1 MKLKSLL
8 RLAGVALAL
17 AGCSTPTRVDH
28 GPIQGHT
35 FSFITA
41 GARTA
46 PSNTDT
52 RAAVH
57 QLIQDAITKNL
68 ASHGITKTDAGPDL
82 QVGYLVIIG
91 NNVYTE
97 TINDYF
103 GYTDAA
109 NALQD
114 KAHSAYTDS
123 DRRNQFEAGTLVID
137 IVDAHSSKLLK
148 RGYATRSTLRNVP
161 EDARAAKVQEIVDVI
176 FRDLWGG

>member
-1 MKLKSLL
+1 MTLKSILG
-8 RLAGVALAL
+8 LAAVALAL

-28 GPIQGHT
+28 GSIQGHT
-35 FSFITA
+35 FSFINA
-41 GARTA
+41 GART
-46 PSNTDT
+46 PPNNTDT

-68 ASHGITKTDAGPDL
+68 AAHGITKTDAGGDL

-103 GYTDAA
+103 GYGDDAS
-109 NALQD
+109 ALAA
-114 KAHSAYTDS
+114 KAHSAYTGGDT
-123 DRRNQFEAGTLVID
+123 RNQFEAGTLVID
-137 IVDAHSSKLLK
+137 IVDAHSSKVLK
-148 RGYATRSTLRNVP
+148 RGYATRSTLRNIP
-161 EDARAAKVQEIVDVI
+161 EDARASKVQEIVDAI